1 MCSQPTPPMLAAL
14 ESGATYEWAGR
25 AADRTRACLA
35 GESVATANFPH
46 RILVQHIP
54 YRRDEQIV
62 APVGLH
68 RLGVDAEGR
77 VLFVDP
83 AHAASRKHVYL
94 PADEP
99 SLVAYVRDDPPAGYS
114 LLDAI
119 GGAFN
124 APLPRPDALAL
135 LGLLTT
141 HHVILADG
149 TRLGA
154 PRDRLAT
161 LVARISLE
169 PDGFVQQVARVP
181 DWALTEALRPRLADL
196 RGRLTSSPW
205 VRGLSVPEFGFVRS
219 IAPTDV
225 VVVARTT
232 EDWID
237 VNDLLVIRSP
247 DGERPSVV
255 VRVLAVGEKD
265 ARVGQVLDKKDDAI
279 AHGDPVEFRAVE
291 RSPTPT

>member
-1 MCSQPTPPMLAAL
+1 M
-14 ESGATYEWAGR
+14 
-25 AADRTRACLA
+25 
-35 GESVATANFPH
+35 
-46 RILVQHIP
+46 
-54 YRRDEQIV
+54 
-62 APVGLH
+62 GLH

-83 AHAASRKHVYL
+83 SRAASRKHVFL

-99 SLVAYVRDDPPAGYS
+99 SLVAYVRDDPPTGYS
-114 LLDAI
+114 LLDAV
-119 GGAFN
+119 GGAFT

-135 LGLLTT
+135 LGLLIT

-154 PRDRLAT
+154 PRERLAT

-169 PDGFVQQVARVP
+169 ADGFVRQVERVP
-181 DWALTEALRPRLADL
+181 DWALAEALRPRLEDL
-196 RGRLTSSPW
+196 RAKLTSSPW
-205 VRGLSVPEFGFVRS
+205 VRGLSKPEFGFVRS
-219 IAPTDV
+219 VTPSE

-247 DGERPSVV
+247 DGERPAVV
-255 VRVLAVGEKD
+255 VRVLSVGERD
-265 ARVGQVLDKKDDAI
+265 ARVGQVLDKHDDAV
-279 AHGDPVEFRAVE
+279 AHGEPVEFRAVE
-291 RSPTPT
+291 RSPTPS

>member
-1 MCSQPTPPMLAAL
+1 
-14 ESGATYEWAGR
+14 
-25 AADRTRACLA
+25 
-35 GESVATANFPH
+35 VASANVPH
-46 RILVQHIP
+46 RILVQRIP
-54 YRRDEQIV
+54 YRRDEQMV
-62 APVGLH
+62 APLGLH

-83 AHAASRKHVYL
+83 ARAASRKHVFL
-94 PADEP
+94 PAGGP
-99 SLVAYVRDDPPAGYS
+99 PLVAYVRDDPPTGYS
-114 LLDAI
+114 LLDAV

-124 APLPRPDALAL
+124 APLARPEALAL

-161 LVARISLE
+161 LVARIALE
-169 PDGFVQQVARVP
+169 PDGFVRQVARVP
-181 DWALTEALRPRLADL
+181 DWALAEALRPRLEML
-196 RGRLTSSPW
+196 RGKLTSSPW
-205 VRGLSVPEFGFVRS
+205 VRGLSRPEFGFVRT
-219 IAPTDV
+219 ITPHEI
-225 VVVARTT
+225 VVARTT

-255 VRVLAVGEKD
+255 VRVLEVGDRD
-265 ARVGQVLDKKDDAI
+265 ARVGQVLDKQDDAI